1 MSGNFV
7 RRILENPLKS
17 RFRWIPIVLLTLSVA
32 LFVGCGKKAE
42 VREAPPPPPPPAKL
56 HIDVTAAA
64 DSNLGPGGKPLPVVV
79 RIYELKGQGAFTTAD
94 FFALYDKDAE
104 VLGSELIARDE
115 VTLAP
120 GQSLPIER
128 PLKPD
133 ATYLGAV
140 AAFRDIDRAHW
151 REPLRLRP
159 GVDNRVEIRVGARAV
174 SIRHE

>member
-1 MSGNFV
+1 
-7 RRILENPLKS
+7 LENPLKS

-32 LFVGCGKKAE
+32 LFVGCGKKTA
-42 VREAPPPPPPPAKL
+42 VREMLTPPPAKL
-56 HIDVTAAA
+56 HIDVIAAA

-79 RIYELKGQGAFTTAD
+79 RIYELKGQGVFTTAD

-133 ATYLGAV
+133 ATYLGVV